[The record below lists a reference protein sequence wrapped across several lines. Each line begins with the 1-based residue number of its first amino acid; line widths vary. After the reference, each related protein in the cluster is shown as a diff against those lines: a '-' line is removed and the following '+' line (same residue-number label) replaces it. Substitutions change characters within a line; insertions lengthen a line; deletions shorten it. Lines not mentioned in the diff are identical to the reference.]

1 MQIREASPEDAAA
14 ACIVL
19 KRSVAELCEDDH
31 RNDPSILARWPGN
44 KTARNSDIDLVLLT
58 TNPRAFRADTTWLDA
73 IKWSTIGARPMK
85 WEDEEYGELWS
96 RRLWLEKKGGEV
108 EPGFA
113 SLSWADT
120 NPVDLETQRVIV
132 DGCRITVMFCARPR
146 N

>member
-31 RNDPSILARWPGN
+31 RNDPSILARSPGN

-108 EPGFA
+108 ELGFA

-132 DGCRITVMFCARPR
+132 DGCRITVMFCARPG